1 MLRSFPR
8 THPSAT
14 PITIHPK
21 MPSQIGAP
29 WKQRQV
35 QKKKYKNWLIMRQE
49 IHDTGI
55 KKEYENFGSIFK
67 QN

>member
-1 MLRSFPR
+1 ML
-8 THPSAT
+8 
-14 PITIHPK
+14 
-21 MPSQIGAP
+21 SQIGAP

-35 QKKKYKNWLIMRQE
+35 QKKKYKNSLIMRQE